1 MAATPPLASA
11 KGTQVLDSIVAV
23 LRLAKAGVTG
33 IWIPAV
39 EPMVNG
45 VYELAQMISVGTLCL
60 DAGLDENSVFQTMKS
75 NKEGLAALEKSLTN
89 LAAIDISG
97 ADGDLKDR
105 LEAISSQV

>member
-1 MAATPPLASA
+1 MAAALPLASA
-11 KGTQVLDSIVAV
+11 RSTHALNFIVTVLS
-23 LRLAKAGVTG
+23 LAKAGVAG
-33 IWIPAV
+33 LGIPAL
-39 EPMVNG
+39 EPVLNG

-60 DAGLDENSVFQTMKS
+60 DASLDENSAFQTMKS
-75 NKEGLAALEKSLTN
+75 NKEGLAALEKLLTN

>member
-11 KGTQVLDSIVAV
+11 RGTQVLDSIVTV
-23 LRLAKAGVTG
+23 LSLAKAGVTG
-33 IWIPAV
+33 IGIPAV
-39 EPMVNG
+39 ESVVNG
-45 VYELAQMISVGTLCL
+45 VYKLAQMISVWTLCL
-60 DAGLDENSVFQTMKS
+60 DSTSMRILFQTMKS
-75 NKEGLAALEKSLTN
+75 NKEGLAALEESLTN